1 MSVQRQINWQEA
13 ISAWVSYDEPDSQK
27 DRSEWSIIR
36 ILEQEAES
44 TKLHIVTKLSNFE
57 GPPPPGVAKVQGLVA
72 LRKGRRFWDLGHFY
86 KNELSFTLDYKQ

>member
-36 ILEQEAES
+36 ILEQEAERLPMTS
-44 TKLHIVTKLSNFE
+44 QVLQRQLYPIESINYAQDT
-57 GPPPPGVAKVQGLVA
+57 
-72 LRKGRRFWDLGHFY
+72 R
-86 KNELSFTLDYKQ
+86 